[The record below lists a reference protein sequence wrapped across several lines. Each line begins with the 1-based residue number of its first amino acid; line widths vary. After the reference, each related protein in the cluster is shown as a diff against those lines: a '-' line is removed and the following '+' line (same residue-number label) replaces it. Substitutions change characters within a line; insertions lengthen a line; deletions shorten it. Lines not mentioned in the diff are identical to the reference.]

1 MTARLGSAVLA
12 AVLSFAAATAAADDG
27 FDRLKTAIAGDW
39 QGDAGNGATL
49 HLSYKPISRG
59 SVLVELWQPGT
70 RAETMTMFHRDGARV
85 LATHYCAQGNQPRL
99 AMRGEGDAFVFE
111 YVDATNLPDAQASHL
126 HRLVLAPQKDG
137 SLERTETYRDHGRD
151 ETSRVRLHRSDAA
164 AR

>member
-1 MTARLGSAVLA
+1 LTARLGIVVLGS
-12 AVLSFAAATAAADDG
+12 VLSSAAIAADDG
-27 FDRLKTAIAGDW
+27 FDRLKTIAGDW
-39 QGDAGNGATL
+39 QGDAGRGAAL

-99 AMRGEGDAFVFE
+99 AMHAEGDAFVFE

-164 AR
+164 EH